1 MITSKELGTVMR
13 ALGQNPTEAE
23 LQDMINEVK
32 FLIYFIVSLKL
43 MKFVDFVFQRLMLME
58 VEQLISKSLSI

>member
-1 MITSKELGTVMR
+1 MR